1 MMCGTDASGRIQTGM
16 EYNVMAEKLANDWSN
31 LEITMSTVMKKV
43 CECKERERES
53 VCDCAFSACA
63 NSLLT

>member
-1 MMCGTDASGRIQTGM
+1 M

-43 CECKERERES
+43 CECRERERE
-53 VCDCAFSACA
+53 C
-63 NSLLT
+63 L